1 MTTLITNEY
10 LEGAVLTE
18 TRPGLNLLT
27 FEPLNLLTLLKN
39 KLITIIS
46 VAFLLTILFVIFDS
60 LRTSSELSVEEFV
73 EVYVQLSVAS
83 EMYDA
88 DPAKLEQ
95 EREKILEKYGITQEE
110 IDHFVREYN
119 QNPEKWAK
127 VWEKIVRRLEEEKA
141 NPP

>member
-1 MTTLITNEY
+1 
-10 LEGAVLTE
+10 
-18 TRPGLNLLT
+18 
-27 FEPLNLLTLLKN
+27 
-39 KLITIIS
+39 
-46 VAFLLTILFVIFDS
+46 
-60 LRTSSELSVEEFV
+60 V

-95 EREKILEKYGITQEE
+95 EREKILEEFGVTQEE
-110 IDHFVREYN
+110 IDHFVKEYN

>member
-1 MTTLITNEY
+1 M
-10 LEGAVLTE
+10 
-18 TRPGLNLLT
+18 
-27 FEPLNLLTLLKN
+27 LKN
-39 KLITIIS
+39 KLITVIS
-46 VAFLLTILFVIFDS
+46 VAFLLIILFIIFDR
-60 LRTSSELSVEEFV
+60 LKTSSELSVEEFV

-95 EREKILEKYGITQEE
+95 EREKILEEFGVTQEE
-110 IDHFVREYN
+110 IDHFVKEYN

>member
-1 MTTLITNEY
+1 
-10 LEGAVLTE
+10 
-18 TRPGLNLLT
+18 
-27 FEPLNLLTLLKN
+27 LLKN
-39 KLITIIS
+39 KLITVIS
-46 VAFLLTILFVIFDS
+46 VAFLLIILFIIFDR
-60 LRTSSELSVEEFV
+60 LKTSSELSVEEFV

-95 EREKILEKYGITQEE
+95 EREKILEEFGVTQEE
-110 IDHFVREYN
+110 IDHFVKEYN